1 MISNKLSPHSH
12 HLAHLHLALIGA
24 FLCDAFAMGVSPLR
38 LRQIHIDMDLDI
50 PPPRHAT
57 RLDRDAIGL
66 ALRDLAT
73 RELANDLATPLAHD
87 LATSLAHDLATPL
100 AHDLA
105 TPLAHDLATPLANDL
120 ATRDLANDLDL
131 AAILVEEVDRIQSP
145 GCVTATAAATAGALL
160 QHQPDMMGVQLEFVF
175 TQRENP
181 E

>member
-38 LRQIHIDMDLDI
+38 LRQIHIDMYLDI

-87 LATSLAHDLATPL
+87 LAT
-100 AHDLA
+100 
-105 TPLAHDLATPLANDL
+105 PLANDL

-131 AAILVEEVDRIQSP
+131 AAK
-145 GCVTATAAATAGALL
+145 VTATAAAAAGALL

>member
-24 FLCDAFAMGVSPLR
+24 FLCDAFAMGVTPLR

-120 ATRDLANDLDL
+120 AAK
-131 AAILVEEVDRIQSP
+131 
-145 GCVTATAAATAGALL
+145 VTATAAAAAGALL

>member
-87 LATSLAHDLATPL
+87 LATPL
-100 AHDLA
+100 AD
-105 TPLAHDLATPLANDL
+105 DL

>member
-87 LATSLAHDLATPL
+87 LATPL

-105 TPLAHDLATPLANDL
+105 TPLADDL

-131 AAILVEEVDRIQSP
+131 AAILVEEVDRIQSS

>member
-87 LATSLAHDLATPL
+87 LATPLAHDLATPL

-105 TPLAHDLATPLANDL
+105 TLLAHDLATPLANDL

-131 AAILVEEVDRIQSP
+131 AAK
-145 GCVTATAAATAGALL
+145 VTATAAAAAGALL

>member
-57 RLDRDAIGL
+57 LLDRDAIGL

-73 RELANDLATPLAHD
+73 RELANDLATP
-87 LATSLAHDLATPL
+87 LAHDLATPL

-131 AAILVEEVDRIQSP
+131 AAK
-145 GCVTATAAATAGALL
+145 VTATAAAAAGALL